1 MEQNAKNWNIQSKEL
16 ELLFKEIYP
25 QIKPNPNN
33 FIIIKKWNKR
43 LFKKYKFKISDA
55 IEKEIDLQLKNKC
68 NSKFFNNFV
77 NYNKI

>member
-1 MEQNAKNWNIQSKEL
+1 MKQNAKNWNIQSKEL

-43 LFKKYKFKISDA
+43 LFEKYKFKIFPL
-55 IEKEIDLQLKNKC
+55 IEKQIDLQLKIKPE
-68 NSKFFNNFV
+68 FFNNFI
-77 NYNKI
+77 NHNKI